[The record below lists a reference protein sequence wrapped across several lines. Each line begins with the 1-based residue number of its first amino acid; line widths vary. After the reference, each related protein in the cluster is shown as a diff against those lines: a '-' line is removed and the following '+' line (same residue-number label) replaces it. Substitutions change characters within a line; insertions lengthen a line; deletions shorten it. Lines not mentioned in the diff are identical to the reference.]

1 MTAGALAVTSL
12 LQAEEKGRARDK
24 AGSSRPVIS
33 ALSHWLPLA
42 TREAGTMVVRIDA
55 LPSTTVRVSVLAESG
70 RVVARQPTVSA
81 T

>member
-12 LQAEEKGRARDK
+12 LQAGEEKGRARDK
-24 AGSSRPVIS
+24 AGSARPVIS

-42 TREAGTMVVRIDA
+42 TREAGTMVVQIDA

-70 RVVARQPTVSA
+70 NGCC
-81 T
+81 